1 VHSVK
6 LPITATLA
14 ALLLLA
20 GCSAP
25 APDVPTA
32 TSGPGVTSGP
42 VAEVTGA
49 PTPAA
54 SEPAGPI
61 DDGDGGVPLTAPDG
75 CELVQAAL
83 VRQHLGVDPG
93 ACRPIESWADGPAGL
108 YDRITMAIDTTAS
121 APMYMPREV
130 CGGGGID
137 GALTVPGADYG
148 YAVEGELCIVKGT
161 LGVKTSAL
169 LDPGVATARDW
180 RALAVALLERL

>member
-6 LPITATLA
+6 PPIIATLA
-14 ALLLLA
+14 ALILLA
-20 GCSAP
+20 GCTAP
-25 APDVPTA
+25 APA
-32 TSGPGVTSGP
+32 PGVTD
-42 VAEVTGA
+42 
-49 PTPAA
+49 PAA
-54 SEPAGPI
+54 APETTAPEPVSSPSASGVAGPI
-61 DDGDGGVPLTAPDG
+61 DDGDDGVPLTAPDG
-75 CELVQAAL
+75 CELLQASL
-83 VRQHLGVDPG
+83 VREYLGVDPG

-180 RALAVALLERL
+180 RDLAVALLERL